1 MIFNRWKED
10 GLEMSLKGKLLV
22 LACVEIAKKVNAKSF
37 IDNAINSLSEK
48 SAKASGIKTLSEY
61 EKKNDKIIRRR
72 IWIWIY

>member
-61 EKKNDKIIRRR
+61 EKKMIRL
-72 IWIWIY
+72 